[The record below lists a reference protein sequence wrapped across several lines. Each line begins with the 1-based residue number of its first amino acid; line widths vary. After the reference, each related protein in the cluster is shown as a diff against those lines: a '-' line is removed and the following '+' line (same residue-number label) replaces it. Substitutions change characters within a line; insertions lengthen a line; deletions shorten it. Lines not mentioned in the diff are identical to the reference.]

1 MSLKPAFSRQARKQ
15 IVALAKRRPELLD
28 RIVEV
33 VSHLL
38 DEPTSGLHKPE
49 PLVGVL
55 SGYWS
60 VRLTHKDR
68 LIYRVEGGRLLIASV
83 EGHYGDR

>member
-1 MSLKPAFSRQARKQ
+1 MPFKPSLSRQARRQ
-15 IVALAKRRPELLD
+15 LVTLARKRPELLD
-28 RIVEV
+28 RVVEV
-33 VSHLL
+33 ISHLVQ
-38 DEPTSGLHKPE
+38 DPTGGSHKPE

-68 LIYRVEGGRLLIASV
+68 LVYRVEGRRLLIVSV
-83 EGHYGDR
+83 EGHYEDR